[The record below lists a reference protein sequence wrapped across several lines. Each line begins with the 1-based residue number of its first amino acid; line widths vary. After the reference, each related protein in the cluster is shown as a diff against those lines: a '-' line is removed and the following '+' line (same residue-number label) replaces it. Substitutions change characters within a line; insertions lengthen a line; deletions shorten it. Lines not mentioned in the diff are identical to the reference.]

1 MRKNADTIILA
12 VFGLLLLV
20 GFVTLASAS
29 AVLAFQRYGDANALL
44 KRQIF
49 SAVLGLIAFAFTVR
63 FPYTRWRRLGF
74 PLLCV
79 GIVMLGLVLIPGIGA
94 SILGARR
101 WIAIGSFYFQPVEVV
116 KLCFLL
122 YLAVWLERRG
132 RNVADFSSG
141 FVAFISL
148 LGLITLLVA
157 LQPDIGS
164 ISVVGVIALVMYFVA
179 GAPLPYFALIGVGSA
194 ILFAFIVK
202 IAPYRAA
209 RLTVFLH
216 PELDPQGIGYHV
228 NQALLAIG
236 SGGLFG
242 LGLGHSRQK
251 FNFLPE
257 AAGDSII
264 AIIAEELGFLFV
276 VLLIGLFVVF
286 FLRGISVA
294 RRAPDAFGRYV
305 ATGITAWITL
315 QAFINMAALARLL
328 PLTGIPLPFVSYGGT
343 ALVVSMAAVGILVN
357 ISRSARPERGGSHA

>member
-1 MRKNADTIILA
+1 MRRNADTIILA
-12 VFGLLLLV
+12 IFALLLLI

-44 KRQIF
+44 KRQLI
-49 SAVLGLIAFAFTVR
+49 SAMIGLVAFAITMR
-63 FPYTRWRRLGF
+63 FPYTKWRQLAF
-74 PLLCV
+74 PLLCIGV
-79 GIVMLGLVLIPGIGA
+79 VLLALVLVPGIGA

-101 WIAIGSFYFQPVEVV
+101 WIALGGFLFQPVEVV

-122 YLAVWLERRG
+122 YLAAWLERRG
-132 RNVADFSSG
+132 RSVGDFSSG
-141 FVAFISL
+141 FVSFLSL
-148 LGLITLLVA
+148 LGLITILVA

-164 ISVVGVIALVMYFVA
+164 ISVIGMTALVMYFVA

-194 ILFAFIVK
+194 ALFAFIVK

-236 SGGLFG
+236 SGGIFG

-264 AIIAEELGFLFV
+264 AIIAEELGFVFILM
-276 VLLIGLFVVF
+276 LIGLFVVF
-286 FLRGISVA
+286 LLRGLSVA
-294 RRAPDAFGRYV
+294 RRAPDLFGRYV
-305 ATGITAWITL
+305 AAGITAWIVL
-315 QAFINMAALARLL
+315 QAFINMAALSRLL

-357 ISRSARPERGGSHA
+357 ISRSARPERGGSRG

>member
-1 MRKNADTIILA
+1 MRRNADTIILA
-12 VFGLLLLV
+12 VFGLLLLI

-44 KRQIF
+44 KRQLI
-49 SAVLGLIAFAFTVR
+49 SAIIGLVAFAVTMR
-63 FPYTRWRRLGF
+63 FPYTRWRQLAF
-74 PLLCV
+74 PLLCIGV
-79 GIVMLGLVLIPGIGA
+79 LLLALVLVPGIGA

-101 WIAIGSFYFQPVEVV
+101 WIALGGFLFQPVEVV

-122 YLAVWLERRG
+122 YLAAWLERRG
-132 RNVADFSSG
+132 RSVGDFSSG
-141 FVAFISL
+141 FVAFLSL
-148 LGLITLLVA
+148 LGLITILVA

-164 ISVVGVIALVMYFVA
+164 ISVIGMTALVMYFVA
-179 GAPLPYFALIGVGSA
+179 GAPLPYFALIGAGSA
-194 ILFAFIVK
+194 ALFAFIVK
-202 IAPYRAA
+202 VAPYRAA

-257 AAGDSII
+257 SAGDSII
-264 AIIAEELGFLFV
+264 AIIAEELGFVFI

-286 FLRGISVA
+286 LLRGLSVA
-294 RRAPDAFGRYV
+294 RRAPDLFGRYV
-305 ATGITAWITL
+305 AAGITAWIVL

-357 ISRSARPERGGSHA
+357 ISRSARPERGGSRG

>member
-12 VFGLLLLV
+12 VFGLLLLI

-29 AVLAFQRYGDANALL
+29 AVLAFQRFGDANALL
-44 KRQIF
+44 KRQLI
-49 SAVLGLIAFAFTVR
+49 SALIGLIAFAITMR
-63 FPYTRWRRLGF
+63 FPYTRWRQLAF
-74 PLLCV
+74 PLLCIGV
-79 GIVMLGLVLIPGIGA
+79 LLLALVLVPGIGA

-101 WIAIGSFYFQPVEVV
+101 WIALGGFLFQPVEVV

-122 YLAVWLERRG
+122 YLAAWLERRG
-132 RNVADFSSG
+132 RSVGDFSSG
-141 FVAFISL
+141 FVAFLSL
-148 LGLITLLVA
+148 LGLITILVA

-164 ISVVGVIALVMYFVA
+164 ISVIGMTALVMYFVA
-179 GAPLPYFALIGVGSA
+179 GAPLPYFALIGAGSA
-194 ILFAFIVK
+194 ALFAFIVK
-202 IAPYRAA
+202 VAPYRAA

-257 AAGDSII
+257 SAGDSII
-264 AIIAEELGFLFV
+264 AIIAEELGFVFI

-286 FLRGISVA
+286 LLRGLSVA
-294 RRAPDAFGRYV
+294 RRAPDLFGRYV
-305 ATGITAWITL
+305 AAGITAWIVL

-357 ISRSARPERGGSHA
+357 ISRSARPERGGSRG